1 MKIKVAMVGPFHPE
15 PAMGGV
21 EQHVHYLSNALE
33 EEGVEVERW
42 SWKVPGK
49 EAGGNGKKGG
59 KGHSGRE
66 KGEGRGGIRSC
77 SLFGLGEVFSKTKAD
92 IVHLHSTA
100 IAFSALSG
108 LGKFGGRTIATIHAF
123 YDPKLESSFRMKVLG
138 VGLAPLYEA
147 ALKRTRNIA
156 VSTYTQKDA
165 GRRGIRAELVLGSGI
180 PLGDMRKIR
189 ERAELESDIILVARL
204 NEQKGVFDFLEAFG
218 GLAYK
223 CVIVGYG
230 SGGMEKRI
238 AELADSVGIRCLMRP
253 GREETLSAIKSSK
266 LLAFPSR
273 NETFGIV
280 GLEAMALGK
289 PVVVYE
295 GAGGPMDYVTD
306 GYNGRVVS
314 SRPDALRIGAMDLIE
329 DEKAMEK
336 MGKACMETAKAHSW
350 EKVAKKMKAYY
361 SLVLE
366 EPGPSVFYRKR

>member
-1 MKIKVAMVGPFHPE
+1 MKIKVAMVGPFHPK

-21 EQHVHYLSNALE
+21 EQHVHHLACALE
-33 EEGVEVERW
+33 AEGVEVERW
-42 SWKVPGK
+42 SWKVPK
-49 EAGGNGKKGG
+49 EGIG
-59 KGHSGRE
+59 KG
-66 KGEGRGGIRSC
+66 KGKIRGC
-77 SLFGLGEVFSKTKAD
+77 SLFALGEVFSKTKAD

-100 IAFSALSG
+100 IAFSSLSG
-108 LGKFGGRTIATIHAF
+108 LGKFSGRAVATIHAF
-123 YDPKLESSFRMKVLG
+123 YDPKLESSFRMKILG

-156 VSTYTQKDA
+156 VSTHTWKDA
-165 GRRGIRAELVLGSGI
+165 ERRGIRAELVLGSGI
-180 PLGDMRKIR
+180 PLEDIRKIR
-189 ERAELESDIILVARL
+189 RKPELESDIILVARL

-223 CVIVGYG
+223 CVIAGYG
-230 SGGMEKRI
+230 ERGMEKRI
-238 AELADSVGIRCLMRP
+238 AELAESVGIRCLIRP

-289 PVVVYE
+289 PVIVYE
-295 GAGGPMDYVTD
+295 DAGGPLDYITD

-314 SRPDALRIGAMDLIE
+314 GRPDALRIGAMDLIE
-329 DEKAMEK
+329 DGRAMER

-350 EKVAKKMKAYY
+350 GTVAKRMKEYY
-361 SLVLE
+361 SSVLE
-366 EPGPSVFYRKR
+366 EPGPAVFYRKR